1 MSNPIQLVWKDKEA
15 LSLAAAYHFVSA
27 AAKSIA
33 ANDRFT
39 VAFSGGSTPKRL
51 FEILA
56 TPAFSNNIDWKK
68 VFIFW
73 SDERFVPHTSD
84 ESNYKM
90 SRTALLDHIR
100 IPRKNVFATPTKGE
114 PATCAADYE
123 ASVKTILGRTAQF
136 DLTLLGMGDDG
147 HTASLFPGTTILTE
161 AKRLVKE
168 VWVESK
174 QTWRIS
180 FTYTLI
186 NKSKEVM
193 FLVGDANK
201 YPVLKK
207 IFAKNAKLLY
217 PVQGIAPQK
226 GQTIWMLDE
235 AAVTGK

>member
-1 MSNPIQLVWKDKEA
+1 MSNPIQLIWKDKEA
-15 LSLAAAYHFVSA
+15 LSLAAAYHFVNA

-33 ANDRFT
+33 ANGRFT

-56 TPAFSNNIDWKK
+56 TPAFSNNIDWKN

-114 PATCAADYE
+114 PAACASEYE
-123 ASVKTILGRTAQF
+123 ASVKAILGKSAQF

-161 AKRLVKE
+161 TKRLVKE
-168 VWVESK
+168 VWVASK

-193 FLVGDANK
+193 LLVGDANK
-201 YPVLKK
+201 YPILKK
-207 IFAKNAKLLY
+207 IFAKNAKYLY
-217 PVQGIAPQK
+217 PVQGVAPQK

>member
-1 MSNPIQLVWKDKEA
+1 MNTPVKLIWKDKEA
-15 LSLAAAYHFVSA
+15 LSLAAAYSFVSCC
-27 AAKSIA
+27 AKSIA

-73 SDERFVPHTSD
+73 SDERFVPHTHD
-84 ESNYKM
+84 DSNYKM
-90 SRTALLDHIR
+90 SRLALLDHIK
-100 IPRKNVFATPTKGE
+100 IPKKNIFATPTRGE
-114 PATCAADYE
+114 AVACAAEYE
-123 ASVKTILGRTAQF
+123 AAVKTVLGKNASF

-161 AKRLVKE
+161 TKRLVKE

-193 FLVGDANK
+193 LLVGDANK
-201 YPVLKK
+201 YPILKK
-207 IFAKNAKLLY
+207 IFVKNAKFLY
-217 PVQGIAPQK
+217 PVQGVNPPK
-226 GQTIWMLDE
+226 GQVTWMLDE
-235 AAVTGK
+235 AAMGR

>member
-1 MSNPIQLVWKDKEA
+1 MSNPVKLIWKDKEA
-15 LSLAAAYHFVSA
+15 LSRAAAYYFVEA
-27 AAKSIA
+27 CAKSIA
-33 ANDRFT
+33 ASDRFT

-51 FEILA
+51 FEILT
-56 TPAFSNNIDWKK
+56 TPEFSNNIEWKK

-84 ESNYKM
+84 DSNYKM
-90 SRTALLDHIR
+90 SKLALLDHIK
-100 IPRKNVFATPTKGE
+100 IPKKNIFATPTKGE
-114 PATCAADYE
+114 PAACAAEYE
-123 ASVKTILGRTAQF
+123 AAVKTVLGKTASF

-161 AKRLVKE
+161 TKRLVKE

-186 NKSKEVM
+186 NKSKEVLL
-193 FLVGDANK
+193 LVGDANK

-207 IFAKNAKLLY
+207 IFAKNAKPVY
-217 PVQGIAPQK
+217 PVQGINPQK
-226 GQTIWMLDE
+226 GRIIWLLDE